1 MLKKIIYGIVNFI
14 SVVIIAAAIVVLI
27 MVLLTKPGKPPSIG
41 GFTLLRITTG
51 SMVPTYDVDTMILVQ
66 ETDPSQIREG
76 DVISFYSSDPMLD
89 GAVNT
94 HRVVRIEKDGGQ
106 YVYTTKGDG
115 NNVEDPYDVK
125 SEYLVGKVIWS
136 SVILGKISRLVSNPL
151 IFIPVILV
159 PLAVILLSNF
169 FQTISLARKI
179 AKEEE
184 EAAIRE
190 AVEQFRKKKELEK
203 QKYGKIQL
211 HQKNKKSQEKGPG
224 KGCPFR
230 CG

>member
-14 SVVIIAAAIVVLI
+14 SVVIIAAAILVLI

-203 QKYGKIQL
+203 QDSIKESDAES
-211 HQKNKKSQEKGPG
+211 QKPEETE
-224 KGCPFR
+224 
-230 CG
+230 

>member
-1 MLKKIIYGIVNFI
+1 MLKKIIYSIVNFI

-51 SMVPTYDVDTMILVQ
+51 SMVPTY
-66 ETDPSQIREG
+66 DPSQIREG

-184 EAAIRE
+184 EAAVRE

-203 QKYGKIQL
+203 QDSIKESDAES
-211 HQKNKKSQEKGPG
+211 QKPEETE
-224 KGCPFR
+224 
-230 CG
+230 

>member
-1 MLKKIIYGIVNFI
+1 MLKKIIYSIVNFI

-76 DVISFYSSDPMLD
+76 DVISVYSSDPMLD

-184 EAAIRE
+184 EAAVRE

-203 QKYGKIQL
+203 QDSIKESDAES
-211 HQKNKKSQEKGPG
+211 QKPEETE
-224 KGCPFR
+224 
-230 CG
+230 

>member
-51 SMVPTYDVDTMILVQ
+51 SMVPTYEVDTMILVQ

-115 NNVEDPYDVK
+115 N
-125 SEYLVGKVIWS
+125 
-136 SVILGKISRLVSNPL
+136 
-151 IFIPVILV
+151 
-159 PLAVILLSNF
+159 SNF

-203 QKYGKIQL
+203 QDSIKESDAES
-211 HQKNKKSQEKGPG
+211 QKPEETE
-224 KGCPFR
+224 
-230 CG
+230 

>member
-14 SVVIIAAAIVVLI
+14 SVVIIAAAILVLI

-203 QKYGKIQL
+203 QDSIKESGAES
-211 HQKNKKSQEKGPG
+211 QKPEETE
-224 KGCPFR
+224 
-230 CG
+230 

>member
-14 SVVIIAAAIVVLI
+14 SVVIIAAAVVVLI

-51 SMVPTYDVDTMILVQ
+51 SMAPTYDVDTMILVQ

-94 HRVVRIEKDGGQ
+94 HRVVRIENEDGQ
-106 YVYTTKGDG
+106 YVYITKGDG

-136 SVILGKISRLVSNPL
+136 SVVLGKISRLVSNPL

-190 AVEQFRKKKELEK
+190 AVEQLRRKKELEK
-203 QKYGKIQL
+203 QDNIKESDAES
-211 HQKNKKSQEKGPG
+211 QKPEETE
-224 KGCPFR
+224 
-230 CG
+230 

>member
-14 SVVIIAAAIVVLI
+14 SVVTIAAAIVVLI

-203 QKYGKIQL
+203 QDSIKESDAES
-211 HQKNKKSQEKGPG
+211 QKPEETE
-224 KGCPFR
+224 
-230 CG
+230 

>member
-203 QKYGKIQL
+203 FLRLRLRISKESRML
-211 HQKNKKSQEKGPG
+211 
-224 KGCPFR
+224 FR
-230 CG
+230 SNSEML

>member
-14 SVVIIAAAIVVLI
+14 SVVIIAAAVVVLI

-51 SMVPTYDVDTMILVQ
+51 SMAPTYDVDTMILVQ

-94 HRVVRIEKDGGQ
+94 HRVVRIEKDGDQ

-190 AVEQFRKKKELEK
+190 AVEQLRKKKELEK
-203 QKYGKIQL
+203 QDNIKESDAES
-211 HQKNKKSQEKGPG
+211 QKPEETE
-224 KGCPFR
+224 
-230 CG
+230 

>member
-51 SMVPTYDVDTMILVQ
+51 SMVLVQ

-203 QKYGKIQL
+203 QDSIKESDAES
-211 HQKNKKSQEKGPG
+211 QKPEETE
-224 KGCPFR
+224 
-230 CG
+230 

>member
-1 MLKKIIYGIVNFI
+1 ME
-14 SVVIIAAAIVVLI
+14 
-27 MVLLTKPGKPPSIG
+27 
-41 GFTLLRITTG
+41 LRI
-51 SMVPTYDVDTMILVQ
+51 PTPEQLRTVYDRDLRTAFPAAELKPLKNM
-66 ETDPSQIREG
+66 EE
-76 DVISFYSSDPMLD
+76 MW
-89 GAVNT
+89 A
-94 HRVVRIEKDGGQ
+94 E
-106 YVYTTKGDG
+106 GDG

-203 QKYGKIQL
+203 QDSIKESDAES
-211 HQKNKKSQEKGPG
+211 QKPEETE
-224 KGCPFR
+224 
-230 CG
+230 

>member
-89 GAVNT
+89 GAV
-94 HRVVRIEKDGGQ
+94 EYSPCGKDR
-106 YVYTTKGDG
+106 
-115 NNVEDPYDVK
+115 ER
-125 SEYLVGKVIWS
+125 WR
-136 SVILGKISRLVSNPL
+136 SVCL
-151 IFIPVILV
+151 
-159 PLAVILLSNF
+159 
-169 FQTISLARKI
+169 
-179 AKEEE
+179 
-184 EAAIRE
+184 
-190 AVEQFRKKKELEK
+190 
-203 QKYGKIQL
+203 Y
-211 HQKNKKSQEKGPG
+211 HQGRWE
-224 KGCPFR
+224 
-230 CG
+230 

>member
-41 GFTLLRITTG
+41 GFTLLRIITG

-203 QKYGKIQL
+203 QDSIKESDAES
-211 HQKNKKSQEKGPG
+211 QKPEETE
-224 KGCPFR
+224 
-230 CG
+230 